1 LSWDLDVFASL
12 GKEAQVEA
20 YQHNTNKQ
28 TNKHPLQGMSTRCVQ
43 NARESHALCVYGDL
57 RAPEESRV
65 NFLMLTESQ
74 HDLKHEHCSAFRCHS
89 IQMPLYPDAT
99 LSRCH
104 SIQMPLYPDA
114 TLSLALRGT
123 ASEETCAQFKGCF
136 CFCFFFYF
144 RHIETWD
151 HLLKVTIL
159 AFLLCLRLIKQ
170 NMIGLNRAQ
179 STPL

>member
-1 LSWDLDVFASL
+1 MSWDLDVFASL

-104 SIQMPLYPDA
+104 SIQMPLYP
-114 TLSLALRGT
+114 LP
-123 ASEETCAQFKGCF
+123 SEGLLQRK
-136 CFCFFFYF
+136 
-144 RHIETWD
+144 RVHS
-151 HLLKVTIL
+151 LKV
-159 AFLLCLRLIKQ
+159 AFAFVSSFTSDTLKLGIICLR
-170 NMIGLNRAQ
+170 
-179 STPL
+179 